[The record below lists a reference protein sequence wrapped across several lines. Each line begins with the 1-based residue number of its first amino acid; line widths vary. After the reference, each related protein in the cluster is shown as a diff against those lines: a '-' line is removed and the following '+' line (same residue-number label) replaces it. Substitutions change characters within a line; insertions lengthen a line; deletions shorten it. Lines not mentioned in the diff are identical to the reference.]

1 MTATKTLAGS
11 KTLLAANDDVVVE
24 CELEAAPEKVWRAL
38 TIPEF
43 VATWLLP
50 NDMSEPRAG
59 EKFNLDGGKFGL
71 STRIDCEVL
80 DAEPQRRLRYS
91 WREADDTA
99 SVVTF
104 ELAPHGEGTK
114 LRVTHGAAMPAVTML
129 AANCNAPP
137 LRLAA

>member
-1 MTATKTLAGS
+1 MTLPATETLQ
-11 KTLLAANDDVVVE
+11 AANDDIVVE

-43 VATWLLP
+43 VAAWLLP
-50 NDMSEPRAG
+50 NTIGEPKAG
-59 EKFNLDGGKFGL
+59 EKFNLDGSKLGL
-71 STRIDCEVL
+71 GTRIDCEVL

-137 LRLAA
+137 LKLAA